1 MGLLSSIKNILF
13 VKYKIWKYSFLS
25 DCQNVTGNPIT
36 NQPLL
41 LNGKGKIFFDSNC
54 KFGYKDSPMFYS
66 NYCYIEAR
74 NTDAAIIF
82 GKNNHFNN
90 NCRIEANVRIE
101 FGNDILVGVNCSFLD
116 NDGHD
121 LAIDKRKSGIPNAA
135 PIRIGNNVFIGDNV
149 TVLKGVTIGDNAVV
163 GNGSVVTKSIP
174 SNSIAAGNP
183 AKVIREL
190 N

>member
-1 MGLLSSIKNILF
+1 MSLKNILF
-13 VKYKIWKYSFLS
+13 VSLRVWKYRFLS
-25 DCQNVTGNPIT
+25 DCQNVFGKPVLH
-36 NQPLL
+36 QPLL
-41 LNGKGKIFFDSNC
+41 LNGKGKISFDTNC
-54 KFGYKDSPMFYS
+54 KFGYQASPMFYS
-66 NYCYIEAR
+66 SYCYIEAR
-74 NTDAAIIF
+74 NIDSEIIF

-101 FGNDILVGVNCSFLD
+101 FGNDVLVGVNCSFLD
-116 NDGHD
+116 NDGHN
-121 LAIDKRKSGIPNAA
+121 LAIDKRKNGIPNVA

-163 GNGSVVTKSIP
+163 GNGSIVTKSIP
-174 SNSIAAGNP
+174 SNSVAVGNP

>member
-1 MGLLSSIKNILF
+1 MSLKSSIKNILF
-13 VKYKIWKYSFLS
+13 VKLRTWKYSFLS
-25 DCQNVTGNPIT
+25 ECQNVAGKPKA

-41 LNGKGKIFFDSNC
+41 LNGKGKLFFGSNC
-54 KFGYKDSPMFYS
+54 KFGYKASPMFYS
-66 NYCYIEAR
+66 SYCYIEAR
-74 NTDAAIIF
+74 NVDSEIIF

-90 NCRIEANVRIE
+90 NCRIEANIKIE
-101 FGNDILVGVNCSFLD
+101 FGNDVLVGVNCSFLD

-121 LAIDKRKSGIPNAA
+121 LAIDKRKSGIPNAV

-149 TVLKGVTIGDNAVV
+149 TVLKGVSIGDNVVV

-174 SNSIAAGNP
+174 SNSVAVGNP

>member
-1 MGLLSSIKNILF
+1 MSLKSSIKNILF
-13 VKYKIWKYSFLS
+13 VKLRVLKYSFLS
-25 DCQNVTGNPIT
+25 ECQNVTGKPIA

-41 LNGKGKIFFDSNC
+41 LNGKGKLFFDSNC
-54 KFGYKDSPMFYS
+54 KFGYKESPMFYS
-66 NYCYIEAR
+66 SYCYIEAR
-74 NTDAAIIF
+74 NTDSEIIF

-90 NCRIEANVRIE
+90 NCRIEANVKIE
-101 FGNDILVGVNCSFLD
+101 FGNDVLVGVNCSFLD

-149 TVLKGVTIGDNAVV
+149 TILKGVSIGDNAVV

-174 SNSIAAGNP
+174 SNSLAVGNP